1 MTSWIKV
8 VPPSEATGKLANAY
22 ENTKTPQGKIDNVMK
37 AHSLRPHTMEGHA
50 ALYKAVLHH
59 SDNGLPKWFL
69 EVIGTYT
76 SILNNCDYSV
86 AHHAKNTLA
95 LLGDEEKGSQV
106 LAALH
111 EKSPEKAFSGKY
123 LALLQYTEKLTVDV
137 VHITEKDLDLVRLA
151 GADDTEILEANQVCG
166 YFNYVNRHL
175 NGLGVSTEG
184 DSIGRYGPSSSN
196 T

>member
-1 MTSWIKV
+1 MTSWIKII
-8 VPPSEATGKLANAY
+8 PPSEATGKLAGAY
-22 ENTKTPQGKIDNVMK
+22 ESTKTPQGRIDNVMK
-37 AHSLRPHTMEGHA
+37 AHSLLPHTMEGHA

-59 SDNGLPKWFL
+59 PDNGLPKWFL

-111 EKSPEKAFSGKY
+111 GARIQPNGAGGRRLFS
-123 LALLQYTEKLTVDV
+123 
-137 VHITEKDLDLVRLA
+137 
-151 GADDTEILEANQVCG
+151 
-166 YFNYVNRHL
+166 F
-175 NGLGVSTEG
+175 GLPVAQPHPTW
-184 DSIGRYGPSSSN
+184 
-196 T
+196 

>member
-8 VPPSEATGKLANAY
+8 IPPSKATGKLAGAY

-37 AHSLRPHTMEGHA
+37 AHSLRPHTMEGHV

-59 SDNGLPKWFL
+59 PDNGLPKWFL

-86 AHHAKNTLA
+86 AHHAKNTLL
-95 LLGDEEKGSQV
+95 LLGNEEKGSQI

-111 EKSPEKAFSGKY
+111 ERSPEKAFSGKY
-123 LALLQYTEKLTVDV
+123 LALCNTPKNSLWTLHTSLRKILTQ
-137 VHITEKDLDLVRLA
+137 LA
-151 GADDTEILEANQVCG
+151 SLAPMTQK
-166 YFNYVNRHL
+166 F
-175 NGLGVSTEG
+175 
-184 DSIGRYGPSSSN
+184 
-196 T
+196 